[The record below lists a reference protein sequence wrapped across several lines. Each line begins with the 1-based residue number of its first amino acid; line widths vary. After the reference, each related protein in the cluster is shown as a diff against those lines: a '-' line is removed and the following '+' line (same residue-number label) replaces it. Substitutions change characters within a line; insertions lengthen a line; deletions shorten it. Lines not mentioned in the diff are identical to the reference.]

1 MRFEGWELRPIERV
15 LLVHGEPVPIGGRA
29 FDVLF
34 ALAQR
39 QGHVVGKS
47 ELLDAAWPGLVVE
60 ENNISV
66 QIAALRKLL
75 GARAISTV
83 AGLGYRLSAV
93 PVADHA
99 MPRAPAAAAL
109 SPGSA
114 AARMPPRVE
123 LLGRDADV
131 DALAEMVVHSPL
143 VSIIGTGGVGKTS
156 LAKAVL
162 ARRASLDHEEHHWI
176 DLSPL
181 RDGAQVVGLMAKAL
195 GVDVEGSQD
204 ARADLISALAHAQM
218 LIAVDNCE
226 QVLHQVAAF
235 VLHALE
241 GAPGVRWLATS
252 LEPLHVAGEVV
263 YRLEPLDVPAPEAT
277 LSEALG
283 CGALALL
290 CRHAKAA
297 DRHFAL
303 DESNLPMA
311 ISVCRQL
318 DGLPLAIEMAAARIG
333 TLGLRVVHE
342 QLGQRLRLL
351 AGPREGPPRHHTLQ
365 STFDWSFGLL
375 SSAEQKV
382 FRRLEPFVGGF
393 GAGMAQQIARDSED
407 APDALDEWQALET
420 LSALVDK
427 SLVRVSADGSRRYA
441 LFESARGYAA
451 DRLAEAGETTTW
463 RSRHAHMVATWF
475 DTARIDYDQLKD
487 DEWVARYVPERHNVR
502 AALAW
507 ACEAREPDLLAR
519 LVAALG
525 QIESFVRGQSEIVQ
539 CHVPMDVLELAAPP
553 LRAAACLEFSWAHFL
568 DGSRKTG
575 TELSLRA
582 LEDFRAIGD
591 DNGTYR
597 ALGQLIRLYESR
609 PGMLD
614 EAKRAAGLLQQMNDR
629 AVPLRTRLFCAVTAS
644 LQYQGTRTV
653 LRLQELEHLAHHAG
667 LDSLAAVCR
676 VHITDELLIERRF
689 DEVVEAARRFL
700 AAGESRPRMR
710 ALLSVNEVLALVQL
724 GRVPEAYGPAHAAL
738 RALPRANHLVIAPF
752 ALAAARAGQF
762 VDASLM
768 AGYCAKARRD
778 RDERPDPA
786 EAAAVDETLST
797 LNGAF
802 TIQRLDE
809 LMRVGSMMPADDV
822 LAIALPMLA
831 VPAKV
836 LPPSGRPSRS
846 SSLGAV

>member
-15 LLVHGEPVPIGGRA
+15 LRVHGEPVPIGARA
-29 FDVLF
+29 FDVLL

-39 QGHVVGKS
+39 QGQVVGKS

-66 QIAALRKLL
+66 QIAALRKVL
-75 GARAISTV
+75 GAHAISTV

-93 PVADHA
+93 PVVERQVSSA
-99 MPRAPAAAAL
+99 PPAAMSTAGGAAPRL
-109 SPGSA
+109 
-114 AARMPPRVE
+114 PPRVD
-123 LLGRDADV
+123 LVGRDADV
-131 DALAEMVVHSPL
+131 DALAEMVARSPL

-181 RDGAQVVGLMAKAL
+181 RDGTQLVGLMAKAL

-204 ARADLISALAHAQM
+204 ARADLVSALAHVQM

-226 QVLHQVAAF
+226 QVLHEVATF
-235 VLHALE
+235 VRHALE

-252 LEPLHVAGEVV
+252 LEPLHLSREVV
-263 YRLEPLDVPAPEAT
+263 YRLEPLNVPEPEAT
-277 LSEALG
+277 LSEAMDS
-283 CGALALL
+283 GALALL
-290 CRHAKAA
+290 CRQAKAV

-303 DESNLPMA
+303 DESNLPIA

-333 TLGLRVVHE
+333 TLGLQVVHE

-375 SSAEQKV
+375 SSPEQKV

-393 GAGMAQQIARDSED
+393 GASMAQQIACDGED
-407 APDALDEWQALET
+407 GPDALDEWQALET

-427 SLVRVSADGSRRYA
+427 SLVRVNAEGPRRYT

-451 DRLAEAGETTTW
+451 DRLAEAGEAAGW
-463 RSRHAHMVATWF
+463 RGRHAHVVAAWF
-475 DTARIDYDQLKD
+475 DTARDDYDKLRDAQ
-487 DEWVARYVPERHNVR
+487 WITRHAAERHNVR

-507 ACEAREPDLLAR
+507 ACEAREADLVAR
-519 LVAALG
+519 LVTALG
-525 QIESFVRGQSEIVQ
+525 QIESFVRGQSELVQ
-539 CHVPMDVLELAAPP
+539 CHVPMDVLDRAAIP

-575 TELSLRA
+575 TELALRA
-582 LEDFRAIGD
+582 LEDFKSIGD
-591 DNGTYR
+591 VNGTYR

-609 PGMLD
+609 PGMLE
-614 EAKRAAGLLQQMNDR
+614 EAKRAAQLLQQMDDR
-629 AVPLRTRLFCAVTAS
+629 VVPLRTRLFCAATAS

-653 LRLQELEHLAHHAG
+653 ESLQELEQLARHAG
-667 LDSLAAVCR
+667 LDSIAAVCR
-676 VHITDELLIERRF
+676 VHVTDELLIERRF
-689 DEVVEAARRFL
+689 EEVVEAARRFL
-700 AAGESRPRMR
+700 PGESRSRMR
-710 ALLSVNEVLALVQL
+710 ALISVNEVLALVQL
-724 GRVPEAYGPAHAAL
+724 GRVTEAFGPARAAL
-738 RALPRANHLVIAPF
+738 RALPRANHLVITPF
-752 ALAAARAGQF
+752 ALAAARAQQF
-762 VDASLM
+762 VDAALM
-768 AGYCAKARRD
+768 AGYCAKARRE

-786 EAAAVDETLST
+786 EAAAVDETVSLLSDALT
-797 LNGAF
+797 A
-802 TIQRLDE
+802 QRLDE
-809 LMRVGSMMPADDV
+809 LMRVGSAMPAADV
-822 LAIALPMLA
+822 LAIALPVLA
-831 VPAKV
+831 VPARA
-836 LPPSGRPSRS
+836 LPPSDRSSRS
-846 SSLGAV
+846 SSLGAA